1 MKTKIAIVDDH
12 DMFRSGIISLLRDDE
27 NLEIIFE
34 AANGV
39 ELLKHL
45 KTKKPDLVLMDIQM
59 PEMDGIQATVLLKEL
74 YPDVKIIITS
84 THKEVDFI
92 VDLMNKGANSFVPK
106 NTSFKVLEEAIYN
119 VINNGYHYSESI
131 TAALLNGGLISNK
144 DANNE
149 ELSEREIE
157 IVRLIC
163 AQKSIKQIA
172 EILDISPRT
181 VDSHKNNIFLKT
193 GAKNIIGVAL
203 FAVQNKL
210 IN

>member
-12 DMFRSGIISLLRDDE
+12 DMFRSGLISLLKDDD
-27 NLEIIFE
+27 NLEVIFE
-34 AANGV
+34 AGNGI
-39 ELLKHL
+39 ELLQQL

-59 PEMDGIQATVLLKEL
+59 PDMDGIQATVILKEM
-74 YPDVKIIITS
+74 YPEVKIIITS

-92 VDLMNKGANSFVPK
+92 IDLMNKGANSFVPK
-106 NTSFKVLEEAIYN
+106 NTSFKLLEEAIYN

-131 TAALLNGGLISNK
+131 TTALLNDGLKGIK
-144 DANNE
+144 DASNE

-157 IVRLIC
+157 VVRLIC
-163 AQKSIKQIA
+163 AQKSIKEIA
-172 EILDISPRT
+172 ELLDISPRT
-181 VDSHKNNIFLKT
+181 VDAHKNNIFLKT

-203 FAVQNKL
+203 YAVQNKL

>member
-1 MKTKIAIVDDH
+1 
-12 DMFRSGIISLLRDDE
+12 
-27 NLEIIFE
+27 
-34 AANGV
+34 
-39 ELLKHL
+39 
-45 KTKKPDLVLMDIQM
+45 
-59 PEMDGIQATVLLKEL
+59 MDGIQATVLLKEL

>member
-1 MKTKIAIVDDH
+1 
-12 DMFRSGIISLLRDDE
+12 
-27 NLEIIFE
+27 
-34 AANGV
+34 
-39 ELLKHL
+39 
-45 KTKKPDLVLMDIQM
+45 
-59 PEMDGIQATVLLKEL
+59 
-74 YPDVKIIITS
+74 
-84 THKEVDFI
+84 
-92 VDLMNKGANSFVPK
+92 
-106 NTSFKVLEEAIYN
+106 LEEAIYN